1 MLYNVSQLLQEPVGS
16 KRSYEVAAEAPVFG
30 GHVEMTRTPTGVLL
44 QARVEV
50 ELEAECSRCLRD
62 FVYRRKVPIE
72 EIYYQQVDVHTGARM
87 ETEADADNFLI
98 DKRHTIDISEA
109 VRQYEEMAADMQPL
123 CRPDC
128 PGICAQCGRD
138 LAESACTCEG
148 PPIDPRWTALEAL
161 KRR

>member
-16 KRSYEVAAEAPVFG
+16 TRSYDVAPEPPAFG
-30 GHVEMTRTPTGVLL
+30 GAVELTRTPTGVLV

-50 ELEAECSRCLRD
+50 ELEADCSRCQRD
-62 FVYRRKVPIE
+62 FRYRRDVPIE
-72 EIYYQQVDVHTGARM
+72 EIFYQQVDVTSGAKM
-87 ETEADADNFLI
+87 ETEADQDSFFI
-98 DKRHTIDISEA
+98 DKRHMIDISEA